1 MIFASWS
8 RGPFVKSVQ
17 RRLAVLAKWILASLA
32 LLAAHPVAG
41 RDVFGVTHS
50 WIQPPGYVHVMVHS
64 TWLPRAVNVGVSGF
78 HNLSASA
85 QVAEDGSLLR
95 VLLVNN
101 GTAAC
106 AATVQLKGWS
116 AAATANVTVLTANS
130 LTAANPPGNPT
141 LISPMTRTVGWS
153 ASGGRR
159 MERERGPSDGARAG
173 ATSSCRRCRS

>member
-153 ASGGRR
+153 ASGGHVTLPPLSVMTVVVLRTPDPR
-159 MERERGPSDGARAG
+159 
-173 ATSSCRRCRS
+173 